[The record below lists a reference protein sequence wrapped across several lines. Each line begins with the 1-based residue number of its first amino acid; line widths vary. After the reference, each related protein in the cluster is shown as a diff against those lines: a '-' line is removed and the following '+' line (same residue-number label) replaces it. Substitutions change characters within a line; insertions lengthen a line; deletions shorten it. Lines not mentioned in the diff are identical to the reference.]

1 MSDNKINTQTTGT
14 SYDDVCRTLIV
25 DCPKLVIPV
34 VNEIFH
40 KNYDENTNII
50 SLENELFVNQQDG
63 QQMKRITDSHLLIE
77 SSRYHL
83 ECQSIIDNSILIR
96 CFEYDSQIALQ
107 DSELNDNN
115 LTVKFPNTAILYL
128 RHNRNT
134 PDFMTVTIKV
144 PGNECSYPVPVMK
157 INTYSIDEIFEKKLY
172 FLIPFHIFVYER
184 NFKEYDSDESKL
196 AELEAIYEELIQ
208 RLDQCTKQGLLTEL
222 NKYMIISMSKK
233 VLNQISQ
240 KHKNIQKGL
249 GDVMGGKVLDYE
261 AKDIYRSGVAEGI
274 AQGMAQGVTKGV
286 TMKLVT
292 LIQKKLEKGQTIAQ
306 ISEALEESVET
317 IEALIKE
324 NNLL

>member
-1 MSDNKINTQTTGT
+1 MSDNKINEQTTGT

-34 VNEIFH
+34 INEIFH
-40 KNYDENTNII
+40 KNYNENTNII
-50 SLENELFVNQQDG
+50 SLENELFVNQQDS

-83 ECQSIIDNSILIR
+83 ECQSTTDNSILIR

-107 DSELNDNN
+107 DSELSDNN
-115 LTVKFPNTAILYL
+115 LTINFPNTAILYL
-128 RHNRNT
+128 RHNKNT

-144 PGNECSYPVPVMK
+144 PGDKCTYPVPVMK
-157 INTYSIDEIFEKKLY
+157 INSYNIDDIFKQKLY
-172 FLIPFHIFVYER
+172 FLIPFHIFVYEKQ
-184 NFKEYDSDESKL
+184 FKEYDSDETKL
-196 AELEAIYEELIQ
+196 AELEAIYEELIR
-208 RLDQCTKQGLLTEL
+208 RLEQCTKQGLLTEL
-222 NKYMIISMSKK
+222 NKHMIISMSKK

-261 AKDIYRSGVAEGI
+261 AKDIYRSGIAEG
-274 AQGMAQGVTKGV
+274 VT
-286 TMKLVT
+286 LNLLT
-292 LIQKKLEKGQTIAQ
+292 LIQKKLDKGQPIAQ
-306 ISEALEESVET
+306 IAEALEESVET
-317 IEALIKE
+317 IESLIKA

>member
-1 MSDNKINTQTTGT
+1 MSDNKINEQTTGT

-34 VNEIFH
+34 INEIFH
-40 KNYDENTNII
+40 KNYNENTNII
-50 SLENELFVNQQDG
+50 SLENELFVNQQDS

-83 ECQSIIDNSILIR
+83 ECQSTTDNSILIR

-107 DSELNDNN
+107 DSELSDNN
-115 LTVKFPNTAILYL
+115 LTINFPNTAILYL
-128 RHNRNT
+128 RHNKNT

-144 PGNECSYPVPVMK
+144 PGDKCTYPVPVMK
-157 INTYSIDEIFEKKLY
+157 INSYNIDEIFKKKLY
-172 FLIPFHIFVYER
+172 FLIPFHIFVYEKQ
-184 NFKEYDSDESKL
+184 FKEYDSDETKL
-196 AELEAIYEELIQ
+196 AELEAIYEELIR
-208 RLDQCTKQGLLTEL
+208 RLEQCTKQGLLTEL
-222 NKYMIISMSKK
+222 NKHMIISMSKK

-261 AKDIYRSGVAEGI
+261 AKDIYRSGIAEG
-274 AQGMAQGVTKGV
+274 VT
-286 TMKLVT
+286 LNLLT
-292 LIQKKLEKGQTIAQ
+292 LIQKKLDKGQPIAQ
-306 ISEALEESVET
+306 IAEALEESVET
-317 IEALIKE
+317 IESLIKA